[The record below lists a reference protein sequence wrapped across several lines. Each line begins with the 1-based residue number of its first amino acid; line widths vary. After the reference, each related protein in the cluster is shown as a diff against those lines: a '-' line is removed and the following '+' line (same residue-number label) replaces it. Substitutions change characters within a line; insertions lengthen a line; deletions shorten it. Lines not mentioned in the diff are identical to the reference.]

1 MAEPSASPSDSETV
15 DRRAFLKR
23 LAVAAGGV
31 VIESLP
37 GRSRPRAGAAEEAFR
52 LRALEPDPKRG
63 GTLRYGVAS
72 SPAHFDIHQSG
83 TVANIGAQG
92 PMYDNLIRRD
102 PRDGQTII
110 PDLAHRWDIAPDGK
124 GYTFHLRSGVK
135 FHDGADFT
143 AEDVKAT
150 FSRIIWPP
158 TGIVIPRS
166 PLFSAVSE
174 IRALGPHKIEF
185 RLKEPRP
192 RGFMLSAFAS
202 GWNVIV
208 RKKTLEENDYNLR
221 QTPNYPGT
229 GPFRHVSRKKDE
241 VWLMERNPH
250 YWNTPLPY
258 LDRLAVYNFAPF
270 SPELGAALLGGKLDY
285 ARIVDTA
292 TLRRAQ
298 EQPGMTGATYY
309 QSVVDAV
316 WVNTRHK
323 PFGDPRV
330 RRALHLALD
339 RHALI
344 DVVKEAAPYLLGG
357 FVYPFSEW
365 ATPRN
370 EMIQRLGYQ
379 LDPKPAVEEARRLMA
394 AAGYAAGL
402 RNVDFVVRE
411 GTSWKLWAVA
421 IQAMLKEALDI
432 ETKLR
437 TVQISAFFEET
448 QGGNFDLSIGAIVST
463 LIDPSDYFNAWY
475 GKDGP
480 QNYSKWHDPAFQ
492 RLVAQIDRELD
503 DRRRRALV
511 RQGETILEQDPPFL
525 PVAWEQLSDAWYT
538 YVKGQ
543 QPRHI
548 FGIYDVARWDV
559 AWLDK

>member
-1 MAEPSASPSDSETV
+1 MSEPFASPSASARI
-15 DRRAFLKR
+15 DRRTFLGE
-23 LAVAAGGV
+23 LVAGGV
-31 VIESLP
+31 VAAAALGHSPALARTQEGDFQL
-37 GRSRPRAGAAEEAFR
+37 RPP
-52 LRALEPDPKRG
+52 EPNPKRG

-83 TVANIGAQG
+83 TVANLGAQG

-110 PDLAHRWDIAPDGK
+110 PDLAYRWDIAPDAK
-124 GYTFHLRSGVK
+124 SYTFSLRSGVK
-135 FHDGADFT
+135 FHDGADLT

-158 TGIVIPRS
+158 KGVVIPRT

-174 IRALGPHKIEF
+174 IRTLGPHRIEF
-185 RLKEPRP
+185 RLKEPRSSK
-192 RGFMLSAFAS
+192 FMLGAFAS
-202 GWNVIV
+202 GFNVIV

-221 QTPNYPGT
+221 QVANYPGT

-241 VWLMERNPH
+241 VWIVERNPH
-250 YWNTPLPY
+250 YWNTGLPY
-258 LDRLAVYNFAPF
+258 LDRLEVYNFAPF

-298 EQPGMTGATYY
+298 QQPGMAGATYY

-316 WVNTRHK
+316 WVNTEHQ
-323 PFGDPRV
+323 PFGDARV
-330 RRALHLALD
+330 RRAMHLALD

-344 DVVKEAAPYLLGG
+344 DVVKEVAPYLLGG

-365 ATPRN
+365 AAPRN
-370 EMIQRLGYQ
+370 ELTQRLGYQ
-379 LDPKPAVEEARRLMA
+379 RDPKAAVAEARRLMA
-394 AAGYAAGL
+394 AAGHAGGL

-411 GTSWKLWAVA
+411 GASWKLWAVA
-421 IQAMLKEALDI
+421 IQAMLKETLDI
-432 ETKLR
+432 ETRLR

-448 QGGNFDLSIGAIVST
+448 QTGNFDLAVGAIVST

-475 GKDGP
+475 GEGGP
-480 QNYSKWHDPAFQ
+480 QNYSKWHAPVFQ
-492 RLVAQIDRELD
+492 KLVGQIDRELED
-503 DRRRRALV
+503 SRRRVLV
-511 RQGETILEQDPPFL
+511 RQAEMLLEEDPPFL
-525 PVAWEQLSDAWYT
+525 PVAWEQLSDAWDAH
-538 YVKGQ
+538 VKGQ
-543 QPRHI
+543 DPRHI
-548 FGIYDVARWDV
+548 FGIYDVVRWDV
-559 AWLDK
+559 AWLDR